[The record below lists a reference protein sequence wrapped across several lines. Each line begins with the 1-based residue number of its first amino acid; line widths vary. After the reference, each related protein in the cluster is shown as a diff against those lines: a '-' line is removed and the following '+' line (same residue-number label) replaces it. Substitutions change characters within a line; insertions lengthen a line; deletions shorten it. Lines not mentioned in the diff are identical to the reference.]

1 MQWSL
6 KLKVII
12 QYTFQFFQFIFNID
26 DDLIIACCR
35 FDFFLRHCN
44 NLGLYKHSMWSQF
57 GINDGWLLVKINEH
71 IWLRFM
77 YLTNDI

>member
-1 MQWSL
+1 MIWL
-6 KLKVII
+6 LLVA
-12 QYTFQFFQFIFNID
+12 
-26 DDLIIACCR
+26 LG
-35 FDFFLRHCN
+35 FDFFLRRCN